1 MVAIVTLK
9 NGQFSIQ
16 SLLPESTTVTSREV
30 WNLNTNNF
38 VPVSVIMYS
47 PNYWDEQNGIGNKHY
62 FFMIK
67 NCINPETP
75 NGFYNEFLNNEL
87 DKHKRVMEA
96 LGSKLAVVN
105 ADDQLSGIG
114 FSSTQHNSIIVKV
127 KGNTERVLR
136 VKI

>member
-1 MVAIVTLK
+1 
-9 NGQFSIQ
+9 
-16 SLLPESTTVTSREV
+16 
-30 WNLNTNNF
+30 
-38 VPVSVIMYS
+38 
-47 PNYWDEQNGIGNKHY
+47 
-62 FFMIK
+62 
-67 NCINPETP
+67 
-75 NGFYNEFLNNEL
+75 
-87 DKHKRVMEA
+87 MEA